1 MPLANKSKSIMTKN
15 TNSSKQAAP
24 MLDVA
29 HIATLDLVSATLE
42 RLDARSNGLP
52 GIAVLYGPAGWGKTF
67 AANTLANEARA
78 YYVQMRSAW
87 RSKTL
92 LEKILADM
100 GIRHEPAT
108 TARLLDMV
116 AEQLSASRRTLILD
130 EFDYAAKAKNDTLIE
145 LTRDI
150 YEASQGSLL
159 LIGEELLPK
168 KLERWERFHSR
179 VLTWAP
185 AQPVTLED
193 AMKLAPIYAST
204 LEFDTDVLQYL
215 VDIAQGSV
223 RRVCVNLT
231 QLLDFSNTQGLD
243 RITMNDLAA
252 TTVYTGRSP
261 ERRA

>member
-1 MPLANKSKSIMTKN
+1 MAVDS
-15 TNSSKQAAP
+15 
-24 MLDVA
+24 VA
-29 HIATLDLVSATLE
+29 HIATLDMVSATLE

-67 AANTLANEARA
+67 ASNTLANETRA

-92 LEKILADM
+92 LEKILAEM
-100 GIRHEPAT
+100 GIRHEPTT

-116 AEQLSASRRTLILD
+116 AEQLSTSHRTLILD
-130 EFDYAAKAKNDTLIE
+130 EFDYAAKDKNGTLIE

-159 LIGEELLPK
+159 LVGEELLPK

-185 AQPVTLED
+185 AQAVTLED

-204 LEFDTDVLQYL
+204 LEFDADVLQYL
-215 VDIAQGSV
+215 VGIAQGSV

-231 QLLDFSNTQGLD
+231 QLLDYSNTHGLD
-243 RITMNDLAA
+243 RITMRHLAE

-261 ERRA
+261 ERRS